1 MNSNRSHTSR
11 TSRRVLITGSGP
23 ITAFGLGIEPLWEA
37 VLEGRTGIR
46 AIERFDASDFAVP
59 FAGVLPRDGFD
70 VRKIVPKSYR
80 KATKVMARDTELAV
94 GAAAVAVSD
103 AGLLTRASE
112 PESEPTYPPART
124 GCHIGAG
131 LIAADVDELTLAT
144 STSTTADGEFD
155 IADWGENGMGNL
167 TPLWLLKY
175 LPNMLAC
182 HVTIIHDCQGPSNTI
197 TCAEASSGLSLGESR
212 RVISRGHADLCLSG
226 GAESKINP
234 MGMLRQQFA
243 GRLAEVGPDVDP
255 ARIVRPYASDAAGGV
270 LGEGGGIL
278 VLEALECARDRGIE
292 PIAEFAGFGSSQ
304 AMASDS
310 MGLLYDERDRS
321 VVDAI
326 GAALRSA
333 GCGPDDV
340 DAILPLGSGIPE
352 MDDVD
357 ARAIKAVFGD
367 RAARIPLITL
377 VPYIGLCGAGLG
389 AIAVSLAAQC
399 LREQRLPARIG
410 VEDAGA
416 HGLDSGPAE
425 ARDADL
431 SRVLVFT
438 TSLGGQNVAILLER
452 WKGDWDR

>member
-278 VLEALECARDRGIE
+278 VLEAL
-292 PIAEFAGFGSSQ
+292 
-304 AMASDS
+304 
-310 MGLLYDERDRS
+310 
-321 VVDAI
+321 
-326 GAALRSA
+326 
-333 GCGPDDV
+333 
-340 DAILPLGSGIPE
+340 
-352 MDDVD
+352 
-357 ARAIKAVFGD
+357 
-367 RAARIPLITL
+367 
-377 VPYIGLCGAGLG
+377 
-389 AIAVSLAAQC
+389 
-399 LREQRLPARIG
+399 
-410 VEDAGA
+410 
-416 HGLDSGPAE
+416 
-425 ARDADL
+425 
-431 SRVLVFT
+431 
-438 TSLGGQNVAILLER
+438 
-452 WKGDWDR
+452 